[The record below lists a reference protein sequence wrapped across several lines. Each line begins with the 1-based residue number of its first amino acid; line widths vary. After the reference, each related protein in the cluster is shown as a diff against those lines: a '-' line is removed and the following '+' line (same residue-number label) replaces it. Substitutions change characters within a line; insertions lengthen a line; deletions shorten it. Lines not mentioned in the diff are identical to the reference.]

1 MMNMDQ
7 GPAETVELT
16 VPARAEF
23 VRLVRLVMAGIGNS
37 LDFNVEEIDDLKMAV
52 SEAFNMF
59 RPSEEHPLFIRTSIC
74 PGQLVV
80 TVSQHYRDGVTR
92 FVGMDN
98 SMEKGIGIVLM
109 KHLMDKV
116 EYSTDA
122 SEMQI
127 RLVKIR
133 TAR

>member
-59 RPSEEHPLFIRTSIC
+59 RPLGGAPAPHPHVHL
-74 PGQLVV
+74 PGRAGGEGIAALPGR
-80 TVSQHYRDGVTR
+80 RDAVRGDGQPPWR
-92 FVGMDN
+92 RG
-98 SMEKGIGIVLM
+98 S
-109 KHLMDKV
+109 
-116 EYSTDA
+116 A
-122 SEMQI
+122 SCS
-127 RLVKIR
+127 
-133 TAR
+133 

>member
-1 MMNMDQ
+1 
-7 GPAETVELT
+7 
-16 VPARAEF
+16 
-23 VRLVRLVMAGIGNS
+23 
-37 LDFNVEEIDDLKMAV
+37 
-52 SEAFNMF
+52 
-59 RPSEEHPLFIRTSIC
+59 
-74 PGQLVV
+74 
-80 TVSQHYRDGVTR
+80 
-92 FVGMDN
+92 
-98 SMEKGIGIVLM
+98 MEKGIGIVLM